1 MDLKNAKE
9 LFRLMRIEHSLM
21 LVIAVIAAELIVKG
35 MPNLPTLILSL
46 ITPVFVSMGSF
57 AVNDY
62 FDIEVD
68 KANKKDRPL
77 VIGTVTPKQALY
89 ATAIT
94 MIIGVAASIPI
105 NLYAFLIALAFAL
118 LSIAYAYKL
127 KELLF
132 WGNAYVAFAMVIP
145 FIYGSLVVSNNMPY
159 SIMVIS
165 IMIFLAGLAREI
177 HGTIRDYQ
185 GDIAMRNA
193 HTIPKAIGIKAAA
206 NVALLLYLIAVG
218 ISIYLALAVK
228 PFKLNALFI
237 VLVAITDALLIYVAI
252 GYLKEDKRFYD
263 KARNLS
269 LVAMAIALLAVLAS
283 AALPDLLIPI

>member
-57 AVNDY
+57 AINDY

-89 ATAIT
+89 ATTIA
-94 MIIGVAASIPI
+94 MIIGVVASIPI
-105 NLYAFLIALAFAL
+105 NFYAFLIALSFAL

-127 KELLF
+127 KEILF

-145 FIYGSLVVSNNMPY
+145 FIYGDFVVSTHFAY
-159 SIMVIS
+159 SIIVVS
-165 IMIFLAGLAREI
+165 VMIFFAGLAREI
-177 HGTIRDYQ
+177 HGTIRDYT
-185 GDIAMRNA
+185 GDVKVRNA
-193 HTIPKAIGIKAAA
+193 HTIPKAIGKRGAS
-206 NVALLLYLIAVG
+206 LLSLLFYFIAIG
-218 ISIYLALAVK
+218 ISIYTALAVR
-228 PFKLNALFI
+228 PFALNILYIVFI
-237 VLVAITDALLIYVAI
+237 AITDILLLYVAL
-252 GYLKEDKRFYD
+252 GYLNNETEEFYRR
-263 KARNLS
+263 ARNIS
-269 LVAMAIALLAVLAS
+269 LLAMAIALLAVLMS
-283 AALPDLLIPI
+283 AALPGIAL